1 MTSAPLRAA
10 DRPAAL
16 PEPPFAHFGPD
27 LLAAALGAVPAD
39 RVEEFTA
46 SWDDLPPDAYL
57 GTDTPYRFR
66 RYSSFRLHGDRLER
80 LPHAAFFQDKAV
92 NKVNGGVD
100 RLFAPLSDAVAGG
113 PALRAVVRTLQGRL
127 PGPSAGI
134 DTCGVHQIRVTATA
148 DSEGRP
154 APEGVHQDG
163 HAYVAQVLIR
173 RQDVQGAESCL
184 YDLQGQPVHR
194 ALLTDPWETIVL
206 DDRRVL
212 HDVSAIRPAAGARS
226 GIRDMLLVDFF
237 PGTPGTPGA

>member
-1 MTSAPLRAA
+1 MTSVRSFAA
-10 DRPAAL
+10 DRPTAS
-16 PEPPFAHFGPD
+16 PEPQPFAHFGPD
-27 LLAAALGAVPAD
+27 PLAGALGEIPATS
-39 RVEEFTA
+39 VEEFTA

-100 RLFAPLSDAVAGG
+100 RLFAPMTDAVANGA
-113 PALRAVVRTLQGRL
+113 ALRAVVRTLRERL
-127 PGPSAGI
+127 PGPADGI

-148 DSEGRP
+148 DAEGRP

-163 HAYVAQVLIR
+163 HAYVGQVLIR
-173 RQDVQGAESCL
+173 RQDVEGAESCL
-184 YDLQGQPVHR
+184 YDLQGRPVHR
-194 ALLTDPWETIVL
+194 ALLTEPWEAIVL

-212 HDVSAIRPAAGARS
+212 HDVSAIRPAAGVDR

-237 PGTPGTPGA
+237 SGAAPA